1 MVGAVRASPLPARA
15 DTEGGGGGA
24 SSGGGGS
31 RLLTGP
37 SAAFPRSC
45 AVRGAGSPHRGRPRP
60 RSPGAAANGGRP
72 SLGAEVAASTR
83 GASARAGKGGREGKS
98 PPGLLEAVTGW
109 APRGCG
115 GGRPR
120 CGLPA
125 APRPGTR
132 CSVGESPCVFLFR
145 QYQKVKHFSSIQ
157 CERQGRVAAVPGG
170 LNSERARLEN
180 PPGFPGWIRG
190 RGKIAC

>member
-83 GASARAGKGGREGKS
+83 GASARAGKGGRGKV
-98 PPGLLEAVTGW
+98 PQGFWRLL
-109 APRGCG
+109 R
-115 GGRPR
+115 
-120 CGLPA
+120 
-125 APRPGTR
+125 
-132 CSVGESPCVFLFR
+132 
-145 QYQKVKHFSSIQ
+145 
-157 CERQGRVAAVPGG
+157 GG
-170 LNSERARLEN
+170 LRGDAAGAGGDAGSQQLLSPGPAVLSGNLPVCSYFVSIKRSNTSRASSVSARVVW
-180 PPGFPGWIRG
+180 PPFPG
-190 RGKIAC
+190 A